1 MFVRAAV
8 WAPLGAAGYLVFDA
22 RGGTGMVVDAP
33 FGSAGRLVTLAKV
46 EGVQIAMVVNT
57 HGHWEHIA
65 DNAAL
70 VEATG
75 VPLYAHSWD
84 ATRMSNPALTMF
96 NGEKFQ
102 IKPSRANGGLSDG
115 QVLEV
120 GSLRI
125 EVMHTPGHT
134 PGSVC
139 LYESAKGVLF
149 SGDTLLREGVGR
161 TDVPGGNQSDLSKS
175 LRRLAKLPD
184 ATRVYPGHGQPT
196 TIGDERWLLELAMLD
211 AGASSA

>member
-1 MFVRAAV
+1 
-8 WAPLGAAGYLVFDA
+8 
-22 RGGTGMVVDAP
+22 
-33 FGSAGRLVTLAKV
+33 
-46 EGVQIAMVVNT
+46 
-57 HGHWEHIA
+57 
-65 DNAAL
+65 
-70 VEATG
+70 
-75 VPLYAHSWD
+75 
-84 ATRMSNPALTMF
+84 MF

-139 LYESAKGVLF
+139 LHESAKGVLF
-149 SGDTLLREGVGR
+149 TGDTLLREGVGR

-196 TIGDERWLLELAMLD
+196 TIGDERWLLELAILD